1 MVICGKVELVKG
13 RNDTVTNPVLIVEVL
28 SESTRD
34 TDRGAKF
41 NFYKQIPA
49 LREYVVVESE
59 RPHVEY
65 YRRTADDKWLVE
77 IYEELDATVKLEAV
91 ACEMT
96 LREIYRK
103 ASWLS

>member
-1 MVICGKVELVKG
+1 VVI
-13 RNDTVTNPVLIVEVL
+13 
-28 SESTRD
+28 ESGCRQ
-34 TDRGAKF
+34 A
-41 NFYKQIPA
+41 
-49 LREYVVVESE
+49 VC
-59 RPHVEY
+59 

-77 IYEELDATVKLEAV
+77 IHEELDATMKLEAV